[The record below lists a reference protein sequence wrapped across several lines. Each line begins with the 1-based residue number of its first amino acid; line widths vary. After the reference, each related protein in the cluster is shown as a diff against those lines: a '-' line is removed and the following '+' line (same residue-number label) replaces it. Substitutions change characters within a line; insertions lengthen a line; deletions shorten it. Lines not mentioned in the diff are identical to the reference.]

1 LWLRRII
8 PHFRRTLLFWEL
20 QKRTTELE
28 SQIADRREFYNDAIN
43 VFNTRIQ
50 EMPDTIV
57 ARMLGM
63 KPRLMFQVSRC
74 GKIAG
79 TTCPQYERVLIYRKK
94 RFLQISNSRLKENSI
109 LEQVVRS
116 FAG

>member
-1 LWLRRII
+1 L
-8 PHFRRTLLFWEL
+8 
-20 QKRTTELE
+20 K

-57 ARMLGM
+57 ARMLGNEAAAH
-63 KPRLMFQVSRC
+63 VSSERC

-94 RFLQISNSRLKENSI
+94 RFLQISNSSPKGKLNLRNRL
-109 LEQVVRS
+109 
-116 FAG
+116 